1 MPDIALTSGK
11 MAKLIEIKKMNER
24 GNDRKEEAA
33 VSVNHFCKSE
43 ITDEE
48 RERKMKHKVKSRLI
62 YETNMQTK
70 WASFLLKVLLGTWKH
85 SVL

>member
-1 MPDIALTSGK
+1 MPDRALTSGK
-11 MAKLIEIKKMNER
+11 LAKLIEIKKTNER

-48 RERKMKHKVKSRLI
+48 REKK
-62 YETNMQTK
+62 
-70 WASFLLKVLLGTWKH
+70 
-85 SVL
+85 